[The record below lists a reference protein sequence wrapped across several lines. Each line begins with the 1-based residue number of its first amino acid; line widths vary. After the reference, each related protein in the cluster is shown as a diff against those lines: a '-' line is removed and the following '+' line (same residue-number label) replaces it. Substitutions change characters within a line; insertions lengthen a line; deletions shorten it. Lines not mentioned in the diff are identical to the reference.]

1 MPDLCLRTESLS
13 DQERHGLILKHLPQ
27 VRLLARRI
35 RGRLPESVS
44 LDDLVSAG
52 VIGLITAI
60 DRFDP
65 ACNVQL
71 RTYAE
76 HKIRGAI
83 LDSLRRLDWAPR
95 RHRTFARQMEDAIA
109 VAQQRW
115 QRRPTEEEI
124 AAELNLTLDLYQQ
137 RRGML
142 NTLIREPLEPA
153 DSDDIGA
160 VERALIASGNK
171 ECPSAGLEQRE
182 LRRALAAAISRLP
195 EVHRKVVSM
204 YYHDELRHPEIAKR
218 IGVAEATVSNI
229 RRGAIVKL
237 RSRMAKLWPGGARRH
252 SSSAT
257 PA

>member
-1 MPDLCLRTESLS
+1 LPDLRLRAESLS
-13 DQERHGLILKHLPQ
+13 DQERHSLILKHLPQ
-27 VRLLARRI
+27 VRLLARKI
-35 RGRLPESVS
+35 RRRLPESIS

-52 VIGLITAI
+52 IIGLITAI

-65 ACNVQL
+65 SCNVQL

-95 RHRTFARQMEDAIA
+95 RHRTFARQMENAIA

-124 AAELNLTLDLYQQ
+124 AAELNLRLDSYQQ
-137 RRGML
+137 RRWML
-142 NTLIREPLEPA
+142 NSLIREPLEPA
-153 DSDDIGA
+153 ESDDIGTL
-160 VERALIASGNK
+160 ERALVSSGDK
-171 ECPSAGLEQRE
+171 QCLSAELERRE
-182 LRRALAAAISRLP
+182 LRRTLAAEISRLP
-195 EVHRKVVSM
+195 EVHRRVVSM
-204 YYHDELRHPEIAKR
+204 YYRDELRHPEIAKR
-218 IGVAEATVSNI
+218 IGMAEATVSNI

-237 RSRMAKLWPGGARRH
+237 RSRMAKLWPGGAGRH
-252 SSSAT
+252 SSTAT